1 MAEFKQYVNLDPTK
15 PNQLAATGHGA
26 AKVEPERAG
35 REVLIKVKINK
46 KKKGVPIIFELKMDP
61 KNVVNKFDLSEY
73 KPRQRVALIKGLP
86 GAGSRQ
92 TLKRRVRTDK
102 KGEASTKL
110 IVSNFGGDK
119 YTVEAYMKKKPD
131 KKLVSDTYVTWRRI
145 YYQVSRFKSGP
156 RGAGR
161 TGGALP
167 AITNFDWTG
176 VIDEY
181 KARQHNIELADDT
194 TTDLVA
200 RRFNVLGFKRNQQQQ
215 AVPINTTDF
224 LKSASVGYDP
234 KREPVSMRVVLVHQ
248 IAVATFPKIRLTSMS
263 EGDVVTKT
271 IPKKLW
277 KDESKALGY
286 DALTRV
292 RWRRKGS
299 KVWNNMPRKYVEVIY
314 PNKVKVDFSKL
325 KIKKKH
331 FFDFF
336 RKVEV
341 ELRVMAMSG
350 GFNGLSLANTIWIA
364 KSSMY
369 GGDRAEAGKIGT
381 TIHETGHFID
391 LVPAAQTTTHYTGR
405 GHQGGHCSQ
414 GLSAADKALP
424 SYSGKSGTCV
434 MFGESASSRINKF
447 CGDCDPSV
455 RKSPVIVGKMPAN
468 WK

>member
-1 MAEFKQYVNLDPTK
+1 MAEFKQYVNLDPTQ
-15 PNQLAATGHGA
+15 PNQLAATSHGA

-35 REVLIKVKINK
+35 REVVIKVKINK
-46 KKKGVPIIFELKMDP
+46 KKRGIPIIFELTMDS
-61 KNVVNKFDLSEY
+61 KNVVSSFDLSEY
-73 KPRQRVALIKGLP
+73 SPGQRIALLMGLP

-102 KGEASTKL
+102 KGEATTTL

-131 KKLVSDTYVTWRRI
+131 KKLVSDTYITWRRI

-167 AITNFDWTG
+167 EITNFNWAG

-194 TTDLVA
+194 STDLVK
-200 RRFNVLGFKRNQQQQ
+200 RRYNVLGFKKNQQKQSV
-215 AVPINTTDF
+215 AINLKDF
-224 LKSASVGYDP
+224 KKSASVGYDP
-234 KREPVSMRVVLVHQ
+234 KREPVSMRVVLINQ
-248 IAVATFPKIRLTSMS
+248 IAVATFPRIKFKPMG

-271 IPKKLW
+271 IAKKFW
-277 KDESKALGY
+277 RDDSKPLTY
-286 DALTRV
+286 DALPKV
-292 RWRRKGS
+292 QWRRTGS
-299 KVWNNMPRKYVEVIY
+299 KVWHDMPRKYVKVTY
-314 PNKVKVDFSKL
+314 PSTVKIDFSALKL
-325 KIKKKH
+325 KKKH

-341 ELRVMAMSG
+341 KLGVMAKSG
-350 GFNGLSLANTIWIA
+350 GINGLSWANTIWIA
-364 KSSMY
+364 KSAMH
-369 GGDRAEAGKIGT
+369 GGDRAEPGKIGT
-381 TIHETGHFID
+381 TIHETGHFIG
-391 LVPAAQTTTHYTGR
+391 LVPSAQTTTHYTGR

-414 GLSAADKALP
+414 GLSAADKLLP

-434 MFGESASSRINKF
+434 MFGESASSRVNIF

-455 RKSPVIVGKMPAN
+455 RKSPVIVGKMPAS